1 GCEAVHRLGAG
12 PNLPGRVR
20 SHQQRRRRSVGRRT
34 GRGEHRL
41 YRCRAALPAVLGG
54 FYMRNKTVKFGGKKV
69 RVEEKRIGELEK
81 LVVELFPDSKGD
93 ISKIQIS
100 SLLDQAGF
108 GLLYEKIPV
117 IFPDVTD

>member
-1 GCEAVHRLGAG
+1 
-12 PNLPGRVR
+12 
-20 SHQQRRRRSVGRRT
+20 
-34 GRGEHRL
+34 
-41 YRCRAALPAVLGG
+41 
-54 FYMRNKTVKFGGKKV
+54 MRNKTVKFGGKKV

-117 IFPDVTD
+117 IFPDVTDEDVKNAYMSELEELIGAFLDVNFTGLRRMLGPLLGLAQAGLRQTS